1 MEHNRARQL
10 PPLRV
15 KLGMVVAGA
24 LLTLALGA
32 GTAQACQYTG
42 AEQVFSRWGDP
53 NAYVLS
59 PDGGFEAGAEGW
71 SLAGG
76 ARAVQG
82 NESYYLHDADDVRSL
97 SLPAGGSATSPSV
110 CMSIDTPS
118 LRMMVR
124 NGGDPS
130 SRLRVEARYSLLGLL
145 RTNVVNDVT
154 AGTSWTPSQQ
164 LSVVLGLSTV
174 VGTLVPSAIQIRVRP
189 LDERG
194 QWQVD
199 DLYVD
204 PFARH

>member
-24 LLTLALGA
+24 LLTLPLGA

-42 AEQVFSRWGDP
+42 AEQVFSRWGDTHS
-53 NAYVLS
+53 YVLA

-82 NESYYLHDADDVRSL
+82 NESYYLHDAGDARSL

-130 SRLRVEARYSLLGLL
+130 SRLRVEARYSLLGLV
-145 RTNVVNDVT
+145 RTNVVDDVA
-154 AGTSWTPSQQ
+154 AGSSWTPSQQ

-199 DLYVD
+199 DIYVD

>member
-24 LLTLALGA
+24 LLMLALGA

-53 NAYVLS
+53 HSYVLA

-76 ARAVQG
+76 ARAVEG
-82 NESYYLHDADDVRSL
+82 NESYYLHDAGDVRSL

-110 CMSIDTPS
+110 CMSIDTPI

-124 NGGDPS
+124 NGGDSS

-145 RTNVVNDVT
+145 RTNVVSDVA
-154 AGTSWTPSQQ
+154 AGSSWTPSQQ

-174 VGTLVPSAIQIRVRP
+174 VGALVPSAIQIRVRP